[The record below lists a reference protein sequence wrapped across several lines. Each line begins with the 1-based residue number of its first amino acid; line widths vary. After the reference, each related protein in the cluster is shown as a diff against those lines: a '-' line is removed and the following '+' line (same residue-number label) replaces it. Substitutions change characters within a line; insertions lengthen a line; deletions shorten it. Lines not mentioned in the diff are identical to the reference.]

1 MKKIE
6 ARILMY
12 LNKEKP
18 PECYATKI
26 AINLRM
32 DYYYICKTLGR
43 MFTYKQIRK
52 IHRGKKIFYEL
63 TAKGKKDLVK
73 AKEEL
78 TKSSFTKKLIKKIR
92 GI

>member
-1 MKKIE
+1 
-6 ARILMY
+6 
-12 LNKEKP
+12 
-18 PECYATKI
+18 
-26 AINLRM
+26 
-32 DYYYICKTLGR
+32 